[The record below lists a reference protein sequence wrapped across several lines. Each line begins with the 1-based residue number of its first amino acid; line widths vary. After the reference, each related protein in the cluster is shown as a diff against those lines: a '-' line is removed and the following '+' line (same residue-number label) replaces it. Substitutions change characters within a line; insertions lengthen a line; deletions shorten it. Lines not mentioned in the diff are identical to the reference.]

1 LIGQTKW
8 ALYQDTK
15 NLELLPKYSV
25 KIQKTRKW
33 WALRV
38 LIELAQYLSHMYS
51 IFLDLAPILVNWSD
65 IWEFLII
72 NLFFYP

>member
-1 LIGQTKW
+1 MRIRLVTSG
-8 ALYQDTK
+8 
-15 NLELLPKYSV
+15 ELPD
-25 KIQKTRKW
+25 QW

-65 IWEFLII
+65 ILEYGR
-72 NLFFYP
+72 LFGRKWAE

>member
-1 LIGQTKW
+1 MRIRLVTSG
-8 ALYQDTK
+8 
-15 NLELLPKYSV
+15 ELPD
-25 KIQKTRKW
+25 QW

-65 IWEFLII
+65 ILE
-72 NLFFYP
+72 YGS